1 MTQLSEIE
9 TTFVGLAAP
18 GQSRAGAGGWP
29 CQGVYYRPR
38 GTRPKVAVIATHYNV
53 DFSQHYIA
61 DHLAARGFGFLG
73 WNTRFRND
81 PLHFLLDR
89 ALADIGVGVRW
100 LREEMG
106 VESVIILGNSGG
118 CSLMAAY
125 QSHATTP
132 NVVAL
137 PGMRPAPGLDDLMP
151 GDAFIALAAHQG
163 RPDVLTSQLDPAVI
177 DENDPTLTDPE
188 LDLWNPERERPFTAE
203 FLTRYRAAQRDRNAR
218 ITAWAKSELRRLAA
232 AGQRD
237 RVFTVPRTWADPR
250 FVDPT
255 IDANERTPNLCYH
268 GEPKQ
273 SNGSTWG
280 LVTSCTLRTWLSM
293 WSQETSQCNAG
304 PHLANISVPS
314 FVVNG
319 AADTGVFPSDAKA
332 LLDGL
337 ASADK
342 TGVEMPGDHYFDRPT
357 DTRPEV
363 ADVIAEWIGQR
374 FQL

>member
-1 MTQLSEIE
+1 M
-9 TTFVGLAAP
+9 FVGLAAP
-18 GQSRAGAGGWP
+18 GASRAGAGGWP
-29 CQGVYYRPR
+29 CQGVYHRPR
-38 GTRPKVAVIATHYNV
+38 GSRPKVAVIATHYNV
-53 DFSQHYIA
+53 DFSQHYLA
-61 DHLAARGFGFLG
+61 EHLAARGYGFLG

-89 ALADIGVGVRW
+89 ALVDIGVGVRW

-137 PGMRPAPGLDDLMP
+137 PGMRPAPGLDDLVA

-163 RPDVLTSQLDPAVI
+163 RPDVLTSQLDPSVI
-177 DENDPTLTDPE
+177 DENDPTLVDPE
-188 LDLWNPERERPFTAE
+188 LDLWNPDLERPFTAE

-218 ITAWAKSELRRLAA
+218 ITAWAKAELRRVAA

-255 IDANERTPNLCYH
+255 IDANDRRPDWCYH

-314 FVVNG
+314 FVING
-319 AADTGVFPSDAKA
+319 AADTGVFPSDAAA
-332 LLDGL
+332 LLEGL
-337 ASADK
+337 ASMDK
-342 TGVEMPGDHYFDRPT
+342 SAVEMPGDHYFDKPT
-357 DTRPEV
+357 DTRSEV
-363 ADVIAEWIGQR
+363 ADVIAEWIEKR
-374 FQL
+374 FQR

>member
-9 TTFVGLAAP
+9 TMFVGLAAP
-18 GQSRAGAGGWP
+18 GQPRAGAGGWP
-29 CQGVYYRPR
+29 CQGVYHHPR

-53 DFSQHYIA
+53 DFSQHYLA
-61 DHLAARGFGFLG
+61 DHLAARGIGFLG

-89 ALADIGVGVRW
+89 ALVDIGVGVRW

-106 VESVIILGNSGG
+106 VESLIILGNSGG

-137 PGMRPAPGLDDLMP
+137 PGMRPAPGLDDLTA

-203 FLTRYRAAQRDRNAR
+203 FLTRYRDAQRDRNAR
-218 ITAWAKSELRRLAA
+218 ITAWAKSELRRVATV
-232 AGQRD
+232 GQRD

-255 IDANERTPNLCYH
+255 IDANGRKPNWCYH

-314 FVVNG
+314 FVVSG
-319 AADTGVFPSDAKA
+319 AADTGVFPSDAEA
-332 LLDGL
+332 LLGGF
-337 ASADK
+337 ASVDK
-342 TGVEMPGDHYFDRPT
+342 GAVVIPGDHYFDRPT
-357 DTRPEV
+357 DTRPDV